1 MYNSSNVSS
10 NENKQIKSP
19 VIYKSRARSLI
30 QKNVE
35 NRSNMNINEHK
46 NGTSIKDKIIRL
58 FSSQHEKNEK
68 DIQKTKLKSN
78 ENTCKKEE
86 NYNRIKNNSDDYDQT
101 IEWQP
106 VYHETC
112 KIKLPVE
119 NYNNTKISLPEDVLD
134 DWVSNQN
141 KVSQKMNIPKTLNNK
156 YENNNSVDKQMDLN
170 CDFIFNKNIENKLC
184 TQDNNEPCSKFKSY
198 YNYYLVDE
206 YLESLAK
213 SQNKNLEAT
222 GLDENGQLY
231 DNVSL
236 HIKPIITSKQRL
248 ENGVPYDPQNLLN

>member
-10 NENKQIKSP
+10 NENKQNKSP
-19 VIYKSRARSLI
+19 IIYKSRAKSLI
-30 QKNVE
+30 QKSVE
-35 NRSNMNINEHK
+35 NRSSMNINEGK

-58 FSSQHEKNEK
+58 FSSQYEKNEK

-78 ENTCKKEE
+78 ENTCKNEK
-86 NYNRIKNNSDDYDQT
+86 NCNRVKTSPDDDDQT

-119 NYNNTKISLPEDVLD
+119 NYSSTKISLPEDALD
-134 DWVSNQN
+134 DWVCNQN
-141 KVSQKMNIPKTLNNK
+141 KVSQNMTNAVNNK
-156 YENNNSVDKQMDLN
+156 YENNSSVNKKMDLN
-170 CDFIFNKNIENKLC
+170 CDFIFNKNMENNLC
-184 TQDNNEPCSKFKSY
+184 TQDKEPGSKFKSY

-206 YLESLAK
+206 YLDSLAK
-213 SQNKNLEAT
+213 SQNKNLETT

>member
-19 VIYKSRARSLI
+19 IIYKSRAKSLI
-30 QKNVE
+30 QKSVE
-35 NRSNMNINEHK
+35 NRSSMSINEGK
-46 NGTSIKDKIIRL
+46 NGASIKDKIIRL
-58 FSSQHEKNEK
+58 FSSQHEKNER

-78 ENTCKKEE
+78 ENTCKNEKK
-86 NYNRIKNNSDDYDQT
+86 YNGVKTGPEDYDQT

-119 NYNNTKISLPEDVLD
+119 NYNSAKISLPEDALD

-141 KVSQKMNIPKTLNNK
+141 KVSQNINMSNTINNK
-156 YENNNSVDKQMDLN
+156 YENNSSVDKKLGLN
-170 CDFIFNKNIENKLC
+170 CDFIFNKNMENKLC
-184 TQDNNEPCSKFKSY
+184 TQDKEPGSKFKSY